1 LSIHL
6 LNKRRARK
14 TREGSNRGE
23 MKRGLFKKD
32 NQGRE
37 RSREK
42 QGSLQIWTRSKT
54 KSLEMVTFCES
65 IIKDES

>member
-1 LSIHL
+1 L

-37 RSREK
+37 RSRDK
-42 QGSLQIWTRSKT
+42 TRKFT
-54 KSLEMVTFCES
+54 NLDKE
-65 IIKDES
+65 